1 MVVIGSGGDAF
12 GGGSK
17 TVLGAGGVAGSIPS
31 AKTRIAPGAVQQTS
45 IKRARPNEGSNIG
58 IPYSRLVPV
67 STTVGLSKE
76 ATRDA
81 HAHDDAARHPPVG
94 NAAILATSLLRET
107 DNLRAM
113 SLAFILGK
121 PDGTI
126 PYHGYNYTTT
136 TIAPGLNG
144 VDRFQQLCSFD
155 YLQRYFHHHLRTK
168 VVRLTEEM
176 TQHIFVADE
185 GPFLRG
191 GPCED
196 GPVTRDHLG
205 QLTDPRASIN
215 DAFGLL
221 ETALKE
227 VGLMNWTPDGIVL
240 SKGVNDPSD
249 KLNDEFLEA
258 RDGQL
263 YNIRVQGPAITNT
276 WVGDASMEVLPLDKL
291 FVVIVADVVHGPGSN
306 FWSSET
312 EWRNIDWTDQMDNVN
327 ADEYN
332 FFTEH
337 GHEWTTWEEWRDHCK
352 RTKRCWVALQ
362 MAFWNNVVGG
372 SLLTNFRVKLTTSSQ
387 MVNHSAIRFD
397 NTGNQM
403 CDGVEDEVGR
413 RTDARSR
420 MGLRLGISAG
430 EYIVGGWCIG
440 SVLDTAASRGTSAG
454 GCHIGAKT
462 APNTKAVNVNVQTE
476 WWSADRLH
484 RTFMNVEGTT
494 VPRYQAPKPL
504 SGVRPW
510 NDPAASAPSREDLL
524 ASAWQEEESPPPSLS
539 DKGGNEKEMETQ
551 RLFALWNAFIRSR
564 QQRVRVYAAS
574 IGPILTVYPSQ
585 AEEPPAV

>member
-45 IKRARPNEGSNIG
+45 IKRARPNQGSNIG

-76 ATRDA
+76 APPDG
-81 HAHDDAARHPPVG
+81 HAHDDATRHRAVG

-126 PYHGYNYTTT
+126 PYHGHNYTAAFSS
-136 TIAPGLNG
+136 APGLNG

-168 VVRLTEEM
+168 VVTLTEDM
-176 TQHIFVADE
+176 TEHIFVADE

-191 GPCED
+191 GPCDD
-196 GPVTRDHLG
+196 GPVTRDHQG
-205 QLTDPRASIN
+205 QLTDPRQHIN
-215 DAFGLL
+215 EAFNKL

-227 VGLMNWTPDGIVL
+227 QGLLNWTPDGIVL

-291 FVVIVADVVHGPGSN
+291 FVVIVADVVHGSGGPS
-306 FWSSET
+306 WESEDAWKT
-312 EWRNIDWTDQMDNVN
+312 INWNEQMTAVTMEVYNI
-327 ADEYN
+327 
-332 FFTEH
+332 FTVFGREN
-337 GHEWTTWEEWRDHCK
+337 TTWQEWKELCEAYK
-352 RTKRCWVALQ
+352 VCWPAFQLAL
-362 MAFWNNVVGG
+362 WNNMLKKT
-372 SLLTNFRVKLTTSSQ
+372 LLTNFRVKLTTSSQ

-420 MGLRLGISAG
+420 MGLRLGAMAG

-440 SVLDTAASRGTSAG
+440 SVLDTAASRGTNAG
-454 GCHIGAKT
+454 GCHIGVKT

-504 SGVRPW
+504 SGARPW
-510 NDPAASAPSREDLL
+510 NVPGAHASSRKRQEEADQHDKEQRLRDSLL
-524 ASAWQEEESPPPSLS
+524 APVSTEEEIEEQIKALLDLS
-539 DKGGNEKEMETQ
+539 
-551 RLFALWNAFIRSR
+551 RL
-564 QQRVRVYAAS
+564 AAAK
-574 IGPILTVYPSQ
+574 PILLDQYTASVSEGP
-585 AEEPPAV
+585 EE